1 MNKVRWLVL
10 SVLAAATFTTSVM
23 AEDVKDAREL
33 LNQVSKALGATDLKS
48 LHYEGSGSSYLV
60 QEGPVPAGGWPHS
73 VMRSYVRDIDPNT
86 VTSRIVL
93 LRVEETPPA
102 EKTLTREIDSKSP
115 WPVQA
120 EFWITPY
127 GFLRGAMA
135 NNATVESKTVFG
147 TPYKAVTFHLPGGPP
162 VVGYIND
169 KNMIERIETRTS
181 EKEDGVIEAL
191 YRDYADFNGVNFPT
205 LITEKRGGQLSLILI
220 VKEVKVGN

>member
-10 SVLAAATFTTSVM
+10 SVLAAGTFNTSVI
-23 AEDVKDAREL
+23 AEDVKDVREL

-73 VMRSYVRDIDPNT
+73 VMRSYVRDIEPNR
-86 VTSRIVL
+86 VTSRIGL

-181 EKEDGVIEAL
+181 EKEEGVIEAL
-191 YRDYADFNGVNFPT
+191 YRDYADFNGVKFPT